1 MIYTENKKHN
11 DLKNKI
17 INYLSD
23 DLLKKEYKNVSGK
36 IKCCRQNF
44 VRELTGHC
52 YIASETYYH
61 LSKEELKIFF
71 IKHENSSHW
80 FLKNKLGKIIDL
92 TAGQFT
98 TPVPY
103 EKAIGKFFLTKKP
116 SKRSRILIDRIK
128 NRGGVN
134 DMPLV

>member
-1 MIYTENKKHN
+1 M
-11 DLKNKI
+11 
-17 INYLSD
+17 
-23 DLLKKEYKNVSGK
+23 
-36 IKCCRQNF
+36 
-44 VRELTGHC
+44 
-52 YIASETYYH
+52 
-61 LSKEELKIFF
+61 KIFF

-92 TAGQFT
+92 TAGQLT